1 MNILGISCHYHD
13 SAAALIKDGILAAA
27 MQEERLN
34 RIKNTSEFPIRAIN
48 RCIRESG
55 IAFSDIDYIGFY
67 EKPYLKL
74 SRVIIEHLRSWPF
87 SLGNFMR
94 TMPNWLQDRLIIPI
108 SLEREIAFKGKV
120 FFVNHHLSH
129 AASAF
134 LVSPFEKAAILTA
147 DAVGEWA
154 TMTYGVGKGNS
165 IEISGE
171 MRYPDSLGLVY
182 TAVTTYLGFAA
193 HEGEGTVMALAACGS
208 PDCLDKFRRII
219 PVREDGSYSVDRKYF
234 GFNKGPRMYTREFI
248 RLFGPERKP
257 ADKLEDRHRDIAAS
271 LQKFTE
277 DTLIS
282 IAGNVYKETGLDR
295 LCLSGGLFLNCV
307 VNSKIREHTRF
318 KEVFIQPAAGD
329 AGGSLGAAA
338 YVYHCMLKNPRRY
351 VMEQAYLGAGYCR
364 EEIRRI
370 LLAAG
375 VQFKEMDDDG
385 LFRFIAGEI
394 SMGKII
400 GWFQGR
406 AEFGP
411 RALGNRSILADPRNP
426 GIKEIINSKVKK
438 REPFRPYAP
447 VVLEE
452 RAAEFF
458 ELEEVSHFMLLAPKV
473 KENAKKLIP
482 GVVHDDGTA
491 RVQTLSENDNPRLYR
506 LIREFENLTGVPVIV
521 NTSFNLRGEPV
532 VCSPED
538 ALDCFKKSGM
548 DYLVLENMVCGRT
561 VQPQVFRE

>member
-34 RIKNTSEFPIRAIN
+34 RLKNTSEFPIRAIN
-48 RCIRESG
+48 CCIRESG
-55 IAFSDIDYIGFY
+55 IPFSDIDYIGFY
-67 EKPYLKL
+67 EKPYLKF
-74 SRVIIEHLRSWPF
+74 SRVIIDHLRSWPF
-87 SLGNFMR
+87 SLDNFLR

-108 SLEREIAFKGKV
+108 ILEREIAFKGKV

-154 TMTYGVGKGNS
+154 TMTYGSGRGND
-165 IEISGE
+165 IEIAGE

-193 HEGEGTVMALAACGS
+193 HEGEGTVMALAACGR
-208 PDCLDKFRRII
+208 PDYLDRFKRII
-219 PVREDGSYSVDRKYF
+219 AVKPDGSYSVDRRYF
-234 GFNKGPRMYTREFI
+234 GFNKGTRMYTREFI
-248 RLFGPERKP
+248 KLFGPDRKP
-257 ADKLEDRHRDIAAS
+257 GGKLEDRHRDIAAS

-277 DTLIS
+277 DILIN
-282 IAGNVYKETGLDR
+282 IARDVYKQTGLDR

-307 VNSKIREHTRF
+307 ANSKIREQAQF
-318 KEVFIQPAAGD
+318 KEIFIQPAAGD
-329 AGGSLGAAA
+329 AGGSLGAAL
-338 YVYHCMLKNPRRY
+338 YVYHCLLKNPRRY
-351 VMEQAYLGAGYCR
+351 VMQNAYLGSSYCR
-364 EEIRRI
+364 EEIRRV

-375 VQFKEMDDDG
+375 MPFKELDDG
-385 LFRFIAGEI
+385 DLFEFIAGEI
-394 SMGKII
+394 SRGKIV

-406 AEFGP
+406 TEFGP
-411 RALGNRSILADPRNP
+411 RALGNRSILADARNS
-426 GIKEIINSKVKK
+426 GIKEILNSKVKK

-458 ELEEVSHFMLLAPKV
+458 EMEGASPFMLLAPKV
-473 KENAKKLIP
+473 KERARRLIP

-491 RVQTLSENDNPRLYR
+491 RVQTLGENANPRLYR
-506 LIREFENLTGVPVIV
+506 LIKEFEKLTGVPVVV

-538 ALDCFKKSGM
+538 ALDCFKKSEM
-548 DYLVLENMVCGRT
+548 DCLVLENMVCGRAA
-561 VQPQVFRE
+561 RS